1 MAKTKILRLAMLAAT
16 GAVFFIYAWENL
28 QATKLGYRIEGLRR
42 EIKDLENTNS
52 YLKKEI
58 RASLAPEKLQTEALK
73 IGLVYPEPD
82 ALVLLEDKNSYKP
95 AKGWLAQL
103 FGFTSRRIKT

>member
-1 MAKTKILRLAMLAAT
+1 MTKTKILRLALLGVA

-28 QATKLGYRIEGLRR
+28 QATKLGYSIEGLRR
-42 EIKDLENTNS
+42 EIKDLENTNN

-58 RASLAPEKLQTEALK
+58 HVSLSPEKLQTEALK

-82 ALVLLEDKNSYKP
+82 ALVLLDGVDSGKP
-95 AKGWLAQL
+95 AKSWLAQL
-103 FGFTSRRIKT
+103 FGLGGRRSKT